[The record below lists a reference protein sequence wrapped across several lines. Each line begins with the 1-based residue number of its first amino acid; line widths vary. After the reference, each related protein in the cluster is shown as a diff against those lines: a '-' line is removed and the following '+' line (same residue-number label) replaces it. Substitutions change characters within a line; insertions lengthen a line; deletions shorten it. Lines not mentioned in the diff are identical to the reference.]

1 MNDKLIITK
10 PSDKSDAAGQVVR
23 VSTKAY
29 ALLEDL
35 AARSGRSRSY
45 IANKM
50 IEFAFDRVEIKEKGE
65 DDEADC

>member
-1 MNDKLIITK
+1 MPESLIITK

-45 IANKM
+45 IANRL
-50 IEFAFDRVEIKEKGE
+50 IEFAYDFVKIEEE
-65 DDEADC
+65 E

>member
-1 MNDKLIITK
+1 MPENLIITK
-10 PSDKSDAAGQVVR
+10 PSDKSDATGQVVR

-45 IANKM
+45 IANRL
-50 IEFAFDRVEIKEKGE
+50 IEFAYDFVKIEEE
-65 DDEADC
+65 E